1 MDVRDYFAGQAL
13 KGLMKDGQE
22 YKKEKSIQ
30 KLAFL
35 AYQIADALL
44 EARER
49 PSVLPSLPEVIAP
62 NTALPSQDSKG
73 SNKSKSRKIQP
84 SAGTDSA

>member
-13 KGLMKDGQE
+13 KGIMKDGQE
-22 YKKEKSIQ
+22 YKKEKSLQ
-30 KLAFL
+30 KLAAL

-49 PSVLPSLPEVIAP
+49 PSMTSSLPEVIAP
-62 NTALPSQDSKG
+62 ATTLLDQESKDSKKG
-73 SNKSKSRKIQP
+73 KSSKMQP

>member
-13 KGLMKDGQE
+13 KGIMKDGQE
-22 YKKEKSIQ
+22 YKKEKSLQ
-30 KLAFL
+30 KLASL
-35 AYQIADALL
+35 AYQIADALI

-49 PSVLPSLPEVIAP
+49 PSMPSSLPEVIAP
-62 NTALPSQDSKG
+62 ATTLLDQESKDTKKG
-73 SNKSKSRKIQP
+73 KTRKMQP